1 MKRTIL
7 LSLILGTV
15 LVIAPAAR
23 AHVLSPD
30 SGGGLAAKA
39 SYVPAGMTKAE
50 YRALMLRSEAL
61 NARYGNS
68 LTDMTP
74 QQFKAAY
81 DAGIAYANGGTAVH
95 ESTDSSGSTFDWR
108 YVGIAALSAML
119 LAWTSVIVTRRRHQ
133 LGF

>member
-1 MKRTIL
+1 MKRTII
-7 LSLILGTV
+7 LSLVLGTV
-15 LVIAPAAR
+15 LVIAPVAR

-30 SGGGLAAKA
+30 SGGGLSYKA
-39 SYVPAGMTKAE
+39 SPVPAGMTKAE

-61 NARYGNS
+61 NARYGNP

-81 DAGIAYANGGTAVH
+81 DAGIAYANGTGVH
-95 ESTDSSGSTFDWR
+95 ESTDSSSSTFEWR
-108 YVGIAALSAML
+108 YVGIAALGAML
-119 LAWTSVIVTRRRHQ
+119 LAWTSVVVTRRRHQ